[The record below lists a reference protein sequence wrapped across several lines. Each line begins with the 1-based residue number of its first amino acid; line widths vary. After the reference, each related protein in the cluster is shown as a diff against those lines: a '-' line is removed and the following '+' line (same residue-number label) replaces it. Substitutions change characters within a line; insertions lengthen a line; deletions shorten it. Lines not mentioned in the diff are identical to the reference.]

1 MSYAIKK
8 SGIYGDYD
16 LTDDFDLIIYA
27 ESLPQFHDEIQD
39 LDDFKSRQAQYFTP
53 SNLKEG
59 LTRSRE
65 NIADIQGILF
75 DLDNVPDRDE
85 LQHDFYTLLTKT
97 KLEVYLWLTPS
108 AIAIGGHENGH
119 RLFIP
124 LAQAI
129 APRLLGQAVD
139 ELTIAF
145 AKAGF
150 NLLNYGVDLAA
161 SKTVSRLMGLPLQKS
176 GTIVPW
182 DIEERFR
189 YKVKSELKESG
200 FVPIMAG
207 DGFSGL
213 DSPTVENL
221 TSFISGYMDKHTIT
235 FNQGE
240 RDNNLTRLIGA
251 VAKAFTGISDDD
263 LLEALGNV
271 GVSQQLDN
279 PEKDVTAKTRRLLKG

>member
-1 MSYAIKK
+1 MSYAFKV

-16 LTDDFDLIIYA
+16 VVDELDVVEYT
-27 ESLPQFHDEIQD
+27 ESLPQVHDPIDD
-39 LDDFKSRQAQYFTP
+39 LDDFKTRQAQYFTP

-59 LTRSRE
+59 LTRSRD

-75 DLDNVPDRDE
+75 DLDNVPDRNE

-108 AIAIGGHENGH
+108 AIALGGHENGH

-129 APRLLGQAVD
+129 DPRLLGQAVD

-150 NLLNYGVDLAA
+150 NLLNYGVDLTA
-161 SKTVSRLMGLPLQKS
+161 SKTVSRLMGLPLQKT

-182 DIEERFR
+182 DLSERFK
-189 YKVKSELKESG
+189 YKVKAEYHDSG
-200 FVPIMAG
+200 FVPIGSDDMQEFNA
-207 DGFSGL
+207 
-213 DSPTVENL
+213 PTVENL
-221 TSFISGYMDKHTIT
+221 TSFISGYVDKHNIT
-235 FNQGE
+235 FNKGE
-240 RDNNLTRLIGA
+240 RDNNLTRLIGG
-251 VAKAFTGISDDD
+251 VAKAFAGVADDD
-263 LLEALGNV
+263 LIEALYN
-271 GVSQQLDN
+271 SNIAQLLDN
-279 PEKDVTAKTRRLLKG
+279 PGKDITNKTRRLLKG

>member
-1 MSYAIKK
+1 MSYAFKV

-16 LTDDFDLIIYA
+16 VVEELDVVEYT
-27 ESLPQFHDEIQD
+27 ESLPQVHDPIDD
-39 LDDFKSRQAQYFTP
+39 LDDFKTRQAQYFTP
-53 SNLKEG
+53 STLKNG

-129 APRLLGQAVD
+129 DPRLLGKAVD

-150 NLLNYGVDLAA
+150 NLLNYGVDLTA
-161 SKTVSRLMGLPLQKS
+161 SKTVSRLMGLPLQKT

-182 DIEERFR
+182 DLSERFK
-189 YKVKSELKESG
+189 YKVKAEHHDSG
-200 FVPIMAG
+200 FVPIGSDDMQEFNA
-207 DGFSGL
+207 
-213 DSPTVENL
+213 PTVENL
-221 TSFISGYMDKHTIT
+221 TSFISGYVDKHNIT
-235 FNQGE
+235 FNKGE
-240 RDNNLTRLIGA
+240 RDNNLTRLIGG
-251 VAKAFTGISDDD
+251 VAKAFAGVADDD
-263 LLEALGNV
+263 LIEALYN
-271 GVSQQLDN
+271 SNIAQLLDN
-279 PEKDVTAKTRRLLKG
+279 PGKDITNKTRRLLKG

>member
-1 MSYAIKK
+1 MSYAFKV

-16 LTDDFDLIIYA
+16 VVDELDVVEYT
-27 ESLPQFHDEIQD
+27 ESLPQVHDSIDD
-39 LDDFKSRQAQYFTP
+39 LDDFKTRQAQYFTP
-53 SNLKEG
+53 STLKNG

-129 APRLLGQAVD
+129 DPRLLGKAVD

-150 NLLNYGVDLAA
+150 NLLNYGVDLTA
-161 SKTVSRLMGLPLQKS
+161 SKTVSRLMGLPLQKT

-182 DIEERFR
+182 DLLERFK
-189 YKVKSELKESG
+189 YKVKAEYHDSG
-200 FVPIMAG
+200 FVPIGSDDMQEFNA
-207 DGFSGL
+207 
-213 DSPTVENL
+213 PTVENL
-221 TSFISGYMDKHTIT
+221 TSFISGYVDKHNIT
-235 FNQGE
+235 FNKGE
-240 RDNNLTRLIGA
+240 RDNNLTRLIGG
-251 VAKAFTGISDDD
+251 VAKAFAGVADDD
-263 LLEALGNV
+263 LIEALYN
-271 GVSQQLDN
+271 SNIAQLLDN
-279 PEKDVTAKTRRLLKG
+279 PGKDITNKTRRLLKG